1 MKILVTG
8 GAGFIGSHTVD
19 KLIREKCEVTVVDN
33 LSTGQ
38 LKNLNP
44 QAKFV
49 NMDIKNP
56 EIERLCNE
64 ERFDYVIHL
73 AAQTMLHVSMGKPLF
88 DCEEN
93 ILGSLNILEACR
105 KTGVK
110 RVVFASSA
118 AVYGYTETLPIDE
131 NNLLQPASFYGLSKT
146 TVEKYLALYKAVY
159 GLDYIVLRYANV
171 FGERQ
176 GDGGEGGVISIFLR
190 KIANNE
196 VVTIFGDGGQTRDF
210 IYVGDISAANYRAVC
225 SAQANQ
231 ALNISTG
238 TEISINSI
246 LQIMQDISGRELTPM
261 YDKPREGDIYRSC
274 LNNRAADKVLG
285 WQPKTSFAEGIKQ
298 TLESLK

>member
-1 MKILVTG
+1 MKVLVTG

-19 KLIREKCEVTVVDN
+19 KLIKEKYEVTVVDN

-44 QAKFV
+44 QAKFI

-56 EIERLCNE
+56 EIERLCKE

-73 AAQTMLHVSMGKPLF
+73 AAQTMVHVSMGNPVF

-105 KTGVK
+105 KTGVR

-118 AVYGYTETLPIDE
+118 ATYGYTDTEALPIAE

-196 VVTIFGDGGQTRDF
+196 LVTVFGDGGQTRDF
-210 IYVGDISAANYRAVC
+210 IYVGDIAAANYKALC

-238 TEISINSI
+238 TEILCFI
-246 LQIMQDISGRELTPM
+246 LCRI
-261 YDKPREGDIYRSC
+261 
-274 LNNRAADKVLG
+274 
-285 WQPKTSFAEGIKQ
+285 
-298 TLESLK
+298 